1 MKIKSIKA
9 EGLFS
14 AHYRFELAFDG
25 QSAIEGKLFETNEK
39 LSTVID
45 FLFLGK
51 TEGIATDGKAQ
62 CEFSSNGTEYTLSRE
77 KAYENSICLLTR
89 VQNGNVERFPDADAK
104 LFEHLKHW
112 QPRRTGRLAVVGKAL
127 AKPRLV
133 GDVRVAIVR
142 SVRVLF
148 AHRGDRRDSVLFTLH
163 PDYPRYE
170 TRLANDRLPDKF
182 ALRAEVGRHPLTMRV
197 CDFLPLCSTTP
208 DSIRASSTQ

>member
-39 LSTVID
+39 LSSVID

-77 KAYENSICLLTR
+77 KAYESR
-89 VQNGNVERFPDADAK
+89 KVS
-104 LFEHLKHW
+104 
-112 QPRRTGRLAVVGKAL
+112 RR
-127 AKPRLV
+127 
-133 GDVRVAIVR
+133 
-142 SVRVLF
+142 
-148 AHRGDRRDSVLFTLH
+148 RRQTF
-163 PDYPRYE
+163 
-170 TRLANDRLPDKF
+170 
-182 ALRAEVGRHPLTMRV
+182 
-197 CDFLPLCSTTP
+197 
-208 DSIRASSTQ
+208 

>member
-9 EGLFS
+9 EGLFL

-104 LFEHLKHW
+104 LFEIFGVANKFGGTEILK
-112 QPRRTGRLAVVGKAL
+112 AV
-127 AKPRLV
+127 
-133 GDVRVAIVR
+133 
-142 SVRVLF
+142 
-148 AHRGDRRDSVLFTLH
+148 
-163 PDYPRYE
+163 E
-170 TRLANDRLPDKF
+170 
-182 ALRAEVGRHPLTMRV
+182 E
-197 CDFLPLCSTTP
+197 LCS
-208 DSIRASSTQ
+208 DGEMIFDEKSRKYKSY